1 MELLPIHGQ
10 AACALVLAVTL
21 AAAPLVVA
29 PHDSGPACQQPGESG
44 PAPGFAALGDRPPP
58 ACTRVELP

>member
-10 AACALVLAVTL
+10 AACALVLAATL
-21 AAAPLVVA
+21 AAASQVVA
-29 PHDSGPACQQPGESG
+29 PHESGPACQGGSAGAQPGFEE
-44 PAPGFAALGDRPPP
+44 LGEQSPP